1 VCDLDA
7 ATTRS
12 PISSGA
18 CVLSPGLKLDHQ
30 SPRTTLSCIE
40 QDFAH
45 SLRKL
50 VMAAWTLRLRG
61 GGAPIQ
67 LSLPAAGTTTLCEL
81 RKLVGATAQEDVAT
95 LVIRAGFPPR
105 ELSSDGGEDVIIAG
119 VCAPSR
125 SLLRANHTVL
135 ALVWV
140 CMCHASCQC
149 ASICQ
154 CHSLACLYFQQ
165 CGGLLMCLRQCC
177 SIHHSNTSCKEAPLL
192 FLPFHSPV
200 LHPAFCPPP
209 LTFKNFSFFPCI
221 GLVQHLESQIW
232 TR

>member
-1 VCDLDA
+1 MFSHFFGSVCALRWA
-7 ATTRS
+7 PARPS
-12 PISSGA
+12 IPANHSS
-18 CVLSPGLKLDHQ
+18 LS
-30 SPRTTLSCIE
+30 RARFC
-40 QDFAH
+40 AN

-125 SLLRANHTVL
+125 SLLHATHTVL

-140 CMCHASCQC
+140 CMCHASCQ
-149 ASICQ
+149 
-154 CHSLACLYFQQ
+154 
-165 CGGLLMCLRQCC
+165 
-177 SIHHSNTSCKEAPLL
+177 
-192 FLPFHSPV
+192 
-200 LHPAFCPPP
+200 
-209 LTFKNFSFFPCI
+209 
-221 GLVQHLESQIW
+221 
-232 TR
+232 